1 MPHEEKIA
9 VGTGE
14 IASLFVGSTGI
25 KSALVGSDSVYE
37 RPGAFVYI
45 QLKTTETMKGD

>member
-1 MPHEEKIA
+1 MPRDEKIT
-9 VGTGE
+9 VGAGE
-14 IASLFVGSTGI
+14 IASLFVGSMGI

-45 QLKTTETMKGD
+45 ELKTTETTKGD